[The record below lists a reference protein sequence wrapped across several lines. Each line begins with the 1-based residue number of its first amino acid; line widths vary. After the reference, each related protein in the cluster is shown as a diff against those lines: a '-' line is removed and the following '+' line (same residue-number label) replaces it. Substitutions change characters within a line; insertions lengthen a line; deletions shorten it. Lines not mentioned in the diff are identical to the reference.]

1 MMKIGLLIIHL
12 RIPLCGSL
20 KEKRSQLKPLL
31 SRLQREFNIAVAELD
46 YQDSWQ
52 EALIG
57 CAALSNDG
65 AYTQRSLQRIIPW
78 IERHYPHLIIIQDRI
93 ELI

>member
-1 MMKIGLLIIHL
+1 MC
-12 RIPLCGSL
+12 RSL

-31 SRLQREFNIAVAELD
+31 SRLKREFNVSVAELD

-52 EALIG
+52 DALIG
-57 CAALSNDG
+57 CAALSNDS
-65 AYTQRSLQRIIPW
+65 AHLQRSLQKIIPW
-78 IERHYPHLIIIQDRI
+78 MERHYPNLMIVQDRI